1 VPAVTLTTRRGL
13 DLEAAWDLP
22 DRAPAVVVV
31 LCHPHP
37 LMGGSMDAPLMRGV
51 SRILVAAGIGVLR
64 FNFRGV
70 GRSEGGWSGGT
81 GEIEDVATAVAAA
94 EAAHPSAARGLAG
107 WSFGA
112 HTALR
117 WQTRAGDGRAY
128 AGIAPPVSLPGAG
141 DLPAPAALPPA
152 DRLFVIG
159 DRDQFTPAAD
169 LQSYAERAGARCEV
183 IAGAD
188 HLFAFQERRVG
199 DLLAAHFSASPGG
212 RVEA

>member
-1 VPAVTLTTRRGL
+1 MPQTTITTGTGL

-22 DRAPAVVVV
+22 DHDPAVVVV

-37 LMGGSMDAPLMRGV
+37 LMGGTMDAPLLRGV
-51 SRILVAAGIGVLR
+51 SRVLVAAGIAVLR

-70 GRSEGGWSGGT
+70 GRSEGGWGGGT

-94 EAAHPSAARGLAG
+94 EAARPAAAHGIAG

-117 WQTRAGDGRAY
+117 WQARADDARPY
-128 AGIAPPVSLPGAG
+128 AGIAPPVSLTGSIA
-141 DLPAPAALPPA
+141 LPAPQALPPA

-159 DRDQFTPAAD
+159 DRDQFTAAAD
-169 LQSYAERAGARCEV
+169 LQAYADAAGARCEV
-183 IAGAD
+183 LAGSD
-188 HLFAFQERRVG
+188 HFFAFRERQVG
-199 DLLAAHFSASPGG
+199 DLLAAHFAPD
-212 RVEA
+212 AP